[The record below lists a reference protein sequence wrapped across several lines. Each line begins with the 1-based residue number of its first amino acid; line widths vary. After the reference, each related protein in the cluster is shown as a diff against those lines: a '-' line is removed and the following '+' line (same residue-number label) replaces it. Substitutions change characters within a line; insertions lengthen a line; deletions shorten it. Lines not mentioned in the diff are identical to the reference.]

1 MRVQMAQLWLA
12 ANLLSEPKAH
22 GGGLLARLLSSSSE
36 RRVFCLS
43 GVTTSFLKEASENSW
58 ACLSAVTTSFLK
70 EACEDSW
77 AFCLSRVATSFLREA
92 SENSFKKF
100 LKLGYCRIWNK
111 SGGRRQCCRQ
121 RASHPSPLPGICVST
136 PPLRSP
142 PSPPPITSTRH
153 DHSKKKNESACT
165 HSPAQNMSLGASKFG
180 YKNGG
185 DQIPSPKRLG
195 AEARQFTQ
203 NV

>member
-1 MRVQMAQLWLA
+1 MAQLWLA

-22 GGGLLARLLSSSSE
+22 GGGLLARLLSSSE
-36 RRVFCLS
+36 RRAF
-43 GVTTSFLKEASENSW
+43 
-58 ACLSAVTTSFLK
+58 CLSAVTTSFLK

-142 PSPPPITSTRH
+142 PPRCPPIISTRH
-153 DHSKKKNESACT
+153 DHSKKKESACT

-185 DQIPSPKRLG
+185 DQISSPKRLG

-203 NV
+203 NLMAS

>member
-1 MRVQMAQLWLA
+1 MAQLWLA

-22 GGGLLARLLSSSSE
+22 GGGLLARLLSSSE
-36 RRVFCLS
+36 RRAF
-43 GVTTSFLKEASENSW
+43 
-58 ACLSAVTTSFLK
+58 CLSAVTTSFLK

-142 PSPPPITSTRH
+142 PPAAPPSFLQGMITAKRKKAHARTALHRTCHSEPLSLAIKMGETRSPL
-153 DHSKKKNESACT
+153 
-165 HSPAQNMSLGASKFG
+165 QNG
-180 YKNGG
+180 
-185 DQIPSPKRLG
+185 
-195 AEARQFTQ
+195 
-203 NV
+203 